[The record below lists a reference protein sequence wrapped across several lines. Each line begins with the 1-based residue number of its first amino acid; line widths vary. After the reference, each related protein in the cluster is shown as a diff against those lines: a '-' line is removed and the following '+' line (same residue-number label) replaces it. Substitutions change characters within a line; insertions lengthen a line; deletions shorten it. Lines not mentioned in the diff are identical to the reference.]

1 MIKNFKRN
9 PRIYLTNT
17 AEKEP
22 VSINWRLVFAFLGL
36 GFFVFLLW
44 FLFYSRFF
52 TITKLEVK
60 GNANED
66 VWQILE
72 TYKGKNIW
80 RFPASRERLRLTKLK
95 PEVKQVL
102 IFRGLPHTLKIEI
115 LEREPVLIWK
125 TGDKNY
131 FMDKEGVVFRPVE
144 NTEGYPVVFDTKN
157 VPAELSQGYA
167 SALFVDFVSRLWT
180 DFEKETGLKA
190 DHFEVAE
197 TTFQLTLQSKE
208 GFKVFFET
216 IRDFKPQLEGLKN
229 VLAEHRDKVKEY
241 VDLRVEGRAYIK

>member
-1 MIKNFKRN
+1 MIRNFKRN
-9 PRIYLTNT
+9 PRIYLSNL
-17 AEKEP
+17 AQKEP
-22 VSINWRLVFAFLGL
+22 ASPNWRSVFAFLGL
-36 GFFVFLLW
+36 AVFTFLIW
-44 FLFYSRFF
+44 FLFYSPAFA
-52 TITKLEVK
+52 INNLELR
-60 GNANED
+60 GNANEE

-72 TYKGKNIW
+72 SYKGRNIW
-80 RFPASRERLRLTKLK
+80 RFPAARERLKLTQLK

-131 FMDKEGVVFRPVE
+131 LMDKEGVVFRQIE

-157 VPAELSQGYA
+157 VPVELSQNYA
-167 SALFVDFVSRLWT
+167 TSAFVDFASRLWA
-180 DFEKETGLKA
+180 DFEKETGLKPA
-190 DHFEVAE
+190 YFEVAE
-197 TTFQLTLQSKE
+197 TTFQLSLQTNE

-216 IRDFKPQLEGLKN
+216 IRDFKPQLEGLKK

-241 VDLRVEGRAYIK
+241 VDLRVEGRAYLK